1 MNNSKN
7 EKLSDCENLQISVLS
22 DEELTDE
29 LKRHLE
35 SCGKCRA
42 FLQQNSQIKD
52 ELSGL
57 CVPGLKDGEIA
68 DRVMKEIRTSKSI
81 SFPRVRLSHHIGTAA
96 ALVIVIAL
104 FAANKGYD
112 LTNMIFSKNGA
123 NNSGNVSVSDTAD
136 TADTGSGFTPINGVF
151 TSPDGQNEKS
161 GDNNALSGR
170 SLQDTS
176 EQESGI
182 ALQNDENQTV
192 TFHTSFNDDGADINT
207 ADEGKTVQK
216 RTATYTDLPE
226 SADSEQT
233 KSASDNAATG
243 YGSDTAQ
250 NDGYT
255 DGIMFSLSPS
265 ASYAASETNSGN
277 STENAGSEN
286 SATENSADSNLL
298 CALPKYDGSNESS
311 SASGGSSAP
320 SESSAA
326 NTNAID
332 FEDDKAGFYDSV
344 SETYNSIF
352 EGIEFNQ
359 SDDAL
364 AENVTAANK
373 YVKSIFDE
381 ASQLRAEALTNI
393 GITNSMF
400 IEWAGTVENAEQYS
414 FESIYEYFS
423 R

>member
-7 EKLSDCENLQISVLS
+7 EKLSDCESLQISVLS

-29 LKRHLE
+29 FKRHLE

-57 CVPGLKDGEIA
+57 SIPGLKDGEIA

-81 SFPRVRLSHHIGTAA
+81 SFPRVCLSHHIGTAA
-96 ALVIVIAL
+96 ALIIVIAL

-112 LTNMIFSKNGA
+112 LTGMISSKNGA
-123 NNSGNVSVSDTAD
+123 DNFQNEKISDTAD

-151 TSPDGQNEKS
+151 TSSDGQNEKS
-161 GDNNALSGR
+161 GDNNASSER

-176 EQESGI
+176 EQKNEI
-182 ALQNDENQTV
+182 ALQNDENPTV
-192 TFHTSFNDDGADINT
+192 TFRTSVNTGSTDVNSDD
-207 ADEGKTVQK
+207 ESKTVQK
-216 RTATYTDLPE
+216 RTVTHTDLPG
-226 SADSEQT
+226 SSDSEQT
-233 KSASDNAATG
+233 KSASDNTAAG

-250 NDGYT
+250 SDGYT
-255 DGIMFSLSPS
+255 GGIMFSLSPS
-265 ASYAASETNSGN
+265 ASYVGPETDTGKSAETAESEKSAAASSVD
-277 STENAGSEN
+277 SEPI
-286 SATENSADSNLL
+286 
-298 CALPKYDGSNESS
+298 CGLPKYDGNNESS
-311 SASGGSSAP
+311 SNVGGSSKPNKAP
-320 SESSAA
+320 AA
-326 NTNAID
+326 NSDIID
-332 FEDDKAGFYDSV
+332 FEDDRAGFYDGF

-352 EGIEFNQ
+352 ENIEFNQ

-364 AENVTAANK
+364 DENVTTANK

-381 ASQLRAEALTNI
+381 ASQLRTEALTNI

-400 IEWAGTVENAEQYS
+400 IEWAETVENAEQYS
-414 FESIYEYFS
+414 FESIYEYFN

>member
-7 EKLSDCENLQISVLS
+7 EKLSECESLQISVLS

-42 FLQQNSQIKD
+42 FFQQNSQIKD

-57 CVPGLKDGEIA
+57 SIPGLKDGEIA

-81 SFPRVRLSHHIGTAA
+81 SFPRVRLTHHIGTAA

-112 LTNMIFSKNGA
+112 LTSMISSKNGA
-123 NNSGNVSVSDTAD
+123 DNFQNEKISDTAD
-136 TADTGSGFTPINGVF
+136 TADAGSGFTPINGVF
-151 TSPDGQNEKS
+151 TSSDGQNEKS
-161 GDNNALSGR
+161 GDNNASSER

-176 EQESGI
+176 EQKNEI
-182 ALQNDENQTV
+182 ALQNDENPTV
-192 TFHTSFNDDGADINT
+192 TFRTSVNTGSTDVNSDD
-207 ADEGKTVQK
+207 ESKTVQK
-216 RTATYTDLPE
+216 RTVTHTDLPG
-226 SADSEQT
+226 SSDSEQT
-233 KSASDNAATG
+233 KSASDNTAAG

-250 NDGYT
+250 SDGYT
-255 DGIMFSLSPS
+255 GGIMFSLSPS
-265 ASYAASETNSGN
+265 ASYVGPETDTGKSAETAESEKSAAESSVDSEPICG
-277 STENAGSEN
+277 
-286 SATENSADSNLL
+286 
-298 CALPKYDGSNESS
+298 LPKYDGNNESS
-311 SASGGSSAP
+311 SNGGGSSPAKAP
-320 SESSAA
+320 AA
-326 NTNAID
+326 NSNAID
-332 FEDDKAGFYDSV
+332 FEDDRAGFYDGF

-352 EGIEFNQ
+352 ENIEFNQ

-364 AENVTAANK
+364 DENVTTANK

-381 ASQLRAEALTNI
+381 ASQLRTEALTNI

-400 IEWAGTVENAEQYS
+400 IEWAETVENAEQYS
-414 FESIYEYFS
+414 FESIYEYFN

>member
-35 SCGKCRA
+35 SCGECRA

-112 LTNMIFSKNGA
+112 LTSMISSKNGA
-123 NNSGNVSVSDTAD
+123 DNSGNVSVSDTAD

-151 TSPDGQNEKS
+151 TSADGQNEKS
-161 GDNNALSGR
+161 GDNNALSGS
-170 SLQDTS
+170 SLQDNS

-192 TFHTSFNDDGADINT
+192 TFYTSVNDDGADINT
-207 ADEGKTVQK
+207 ADESKAVQK
-216 RTATYTDLPE
+216 RTAAHTVSPE
-226 SADSEQT
+226 NSDAEQAESVPDNTADS
-233 KSASDNAATG
+233 ARNG
-243 YGSDTAQ
+243 
-250 NDGYT
+250 GYT

-265 ASYAASETNSGN
+265 ASYTGSETNSGN
-277 STENAGSEN
+277 STENADSEN
-286 SATENSADSNLL
+286 SVTENSADSNLL
-298 CALPKYDGSNESS
+298 CALPKYDGNNESS

-320 SESSAA
+320 SKSPAA

-332 FEDDKAGFYDSV
+332 FEDDKAGFYDGV

-364 AENVTAANK
+364 GENVTAANK

-400 IEWAGTVENAEQYS
+400 IEWTGTVENAEQYS
-414 FESIYEYFS
+414 FESIYEYFN

>member
-1 MNNSKN
+1 MNNNKN
-7 EKLSDCENLQISVLS
+7 EKLSECESLQISVLS

-35 SCGKCRA
+35 SCGECRA
-42 FLQQNSQIKD
+42 FLQQNSRIKD

-57 CVPGLKDGEIA
+57 GVPGLKDGEIA

-81 SFPRVRLSHHIGTAA
+81 SFPRVRLTHHIGTAA

-112 LTNMIFSKNGA
+112 LTSMISSKNGA
-123 NNSGNVSVSDTAD
+123 DNSQNEKISDTAD
-136 TADTGSGFTPINGVF
+136 TADAGSGFTPINGVF
-151 TSPDGQNEKS
+151 TSSDGETNSK
-161 GDNNALSGR
+161 
-170 SLQDTS
+170 TS
-176 EQESGI
+176 
-182 ALQNDENQTV
+182 AEN
-192 TFHTSFNDDGADINT
+192 SENT
-207 ADEGKTVQK
+207 AAE
-216 RTATYTDLPE
+216 
-226 SADSEQT
+226 
-233 KSASDNAATG
+233 DNETSG
-243 YGSDTAQ
+243 
-250 NDGYT
+250 
-255 DGIMFSLSPS
+255 
-265 ASYAASETNSGN
+265 AASEQGTDANAPAIIFSMVPRQNSSPDSDMQDDPETSKRTVRYSSYQDSPEYYSGGNDSAAAKPPKESAVQENSVTDGPRLSLSGAVSAPNETNSAVN
-277 STENAGSEN
+277 SQPDFKMQQESAAADENPDASM
-286 SATENSADSNLL
+286 
-298 CALPKYDGSNESS
+298 P
-311 SASGGSSAP
+311 SGGSSKPNKAP
-320 SESSAA
+320 AA
-326 NTNAID
+326 NSDIID
-332 FEDDKAGFYDSV
+332 FEDDRAGFYESV

-364 AENVTAANK
+364 GENVTSANK

-381 ASQLRAEALTNI
+381 ASQLRTEALTNI

>member
-1 MNNSKN
+1 MNNNKN
-7 EKLSDCENLQISVLS
+7 EKLSECESLQISVLS

-35 SCGKCRA
+35 SCGECRA
-42 FLQQNSQIKD
+42 FLQQNSRIKN

-57 CVPGLKDGEIA
+57 GVPGLKDGEIA

-81 SFPRVRLSHHIGTAA
+81 SFPRVRLTHHIGTVA

-112 LTNMIFSKNGA
+112 LTSMISSKNGA
-123 NNSGNVSVSDTAD
+123 DNSQNEKISDTAD
-136 TADTGSGFTPINGVF
+136 MADAGSGFTPVNGVF
-151 TSPDGQNEKS
+151 TFSDGQNEKS
-161 GDNNALSGR
+161 GDNNASSER

-176 EQESGI
+176 EQKNEI
-182 ALQNDENQTV
+182 ALQNDENPTI
-192 TFHTSFNDDGADINT
+192 TFRTSVNTGSTDVNSDD
-207 ADEGKTVQK
+207 ESKTVQK
-216 RTATYTDLPE
+216 RTVTHTDLPG
-226 SADSEQT
+226 SSDSEQT
-233 KSASDNAATG
+233 KSASDNTAAG

-250 NDGYT
+250 SDGYT
-255 DGIMFSLSPS
+255 GGIMFSLSPS
-265 ASYAASETNSGN
+265 ASYVGPETDTGKSAETAESEKSAAASSVD
-277 STENAGSEN
+277 SEPI
-286 SATENSADSNLL
+286 
-298 CALPKYDGSNESS
+298 CGLPKYDGNNESS
-311 SASGGSSAP
+311 SNVGGSSPAKAP
-320 SESSAA
+320 AA
-326 NTNAID
+326 NSNAID
-332 FEDDKAGFYDSV
+332 FEDDRAGFYDSV

-364 AENVTAANK
+364 GENVTSANK
-373 YVKSIFDE
+373 YVKSIFIE
-381 ASQLRAEALTNI
+381 ASQLRTEALTNI

>member
-1 MNNSKN
+1 MNNNKN
-7 EKLSDCENLQISVLS
+7 EKLSECESLQISVLS

-35 SCGKCRA
+35 SCGECRA
-42 FLQQNSQIKD
+42 FLQQNSRIKD

-57 CVPGLKDGEIA
+57 GVPGLKDGEIA

-81 SFPRVRLSHHIGTAA
+81 SFPRVRLTHHIGTAA

-112 LTNMIFSKNGA
+112 LTSMISSKNGA
-123 NNSGNVSVSDTAD
+123 DNSQNEKISDTAD

-151 TSPDGQNEKS
+151 TSSDGETNSK
-161 GDNNALSGR
+161 
-170 SLQDTS
+170 TS
-176 EQESGI
+176 
-182 ALQNDENQTV
+182 AEN
-192 TFHTSFNDDGADINT
+192 SENT
-207 ADEGKTVQK
+207 AAEDNET
-216 RTATYTDLPE
+216 
-226 SADSEQT
+226 
-233 KSASDNAATG
+233 SD
-243 YGSDTAQ
+243 
-250 NDGYT
+250 
-255 DGIMFSLSPS
+255 
-265 ASYAASETNSGN
+265 AASEQGTDANAPAIIFSMVPRQNSSPDSDMQDDPETSKRTVRYSSYQDSPEYYSGGNDSAAAKPPKESAVQENSVTDGPRLSLSGAVSAPNETNSAVN
-277 STENAGSEN
+277 SQPDFKMQQESAAADENPDASM
-286 SATENSADSNLL
+286 
-298 CALPKYDGSNESS
+298 P
-311 SASGGSSAP
+311 SGGSSKPNKAP
-320 SESSAA
+320 AA
-326 NTNAID
+326 NSDIID
-332 FEDDKAGFYDSV
+332 FEDDRAGFYDGF

-352 EGIEFNQ
+352 ENIEFNQ

-364 AENVTAANK
+364 GENVTSANK

-381 ASQLRAEALTNI
+381 ASQLRTEALTNI